1 MTCVRVI
8 KFLHYTVVSGIQT
21 LDDISPLLFFSV
33 SESPLQDKDVPL
45 DAVLRQ
51 KQSSRTSD
59 TSLTYSF
66 LLKLPAGLAEAAC
79 LCTKPGRFA
88 QMD

>member
-1 MTCVRVI
+1 MTCVHVI

-21 LDDISPLLFFSV
+21 LDDISPLFFSV

-51 KQSSRTSD
+51 KQSSSQSN

-79 LCTKPGRFA
+79 LRTKPGRFA